1 MKKYKTNIIILILIS
16 VLIMYLIMKDDF
28 NNIID
33 AIKNVDVK
41 FLLIALIL
49 MTLYI
54 FFQSMSLHLYLKS
67 IKKDYK
73 LKDTFILM
81 CSAQF
86 FNAITPFS
94 SGGQPFQMYLLKK
107 QGIKVTDSGNALLQ
121 NFFTYQLALIIM
133 GTFAVITN
141 SFLHII
147 PSTSLLKNIV
157 LIGYIVNII
166 VLVLLF
172 SLGKAKNLNT
182 KVFNKIFNFVFG
194 FKFIKNREHL
204 KEVASKKIDE
214 FYNSSVYFKDNK
226 FILVKSTFYN
236 IIGLTMFYLIPLF
249 IFYSIGKY
257 NLVSILDSIVC
268 TSYTCFVGSFVPIPG
283 GTGGLEYAFMEF
295 FKGFSSKTIISVSMI
310 LWRFMTY
317 YLPMILGAVSILFIK
332 NRKEELKE

>member
-28 NNIID
+28 KDIMSALTNIDI
-33 AIKNVDVK
+33 K
-41 FLLIALIL
+41 FLFVAFIL
-49 MTLYI
+49 MGLYV
-54 FFQSMSLHLYLKS
+54 FFQSLSLHLYLKS
-67 IKKDYK
+67 IKKDYEI
-73 LKDTFILM
+73 KDTFILM

-94 SGGQPFQMYLLKK
+94 SGGQPFQIYLLKK

-166 VLVLLF
+166 VLILLF
-172 SLGKAKNLNT
+172 SLGRAKNLNT
-182 KVFNKIFNFVFG
+182 KVFNKIFNFIFG

-204 KEVASKKIDE
+204 KEEATKKIDE
-214 FYNSSVYFKDNK
+214 FYNSSIYFKENK
-226 FILVKSTFYN
+226 FILIKSTFYN
-236 IIGLTMFYLIPLF
+236 IIGLTMYYLIPLF
-249 IFYSIGKY
+249 IFYSIGKF
-257 NLVSILDSIVC
+257 NTVSALDSIVC
-268 TSYTCFVGSFVPIPG
+268 ASYTCFVGSFVPIPG
-283 GTGGLEYAFMEF
+283 GTGGLEYAFLEF
-295 FKGFSSKTIISVSMI
+295 FRSFADASIISACMI
-310 LWRFMTY
+310 LWRLSTY
-317 YLPMILGAVSILFIK
+317 YLPMILGAISIAFV
-332 NRKEELKE
+332 RRGKEEEVK

>member
-1 MKKYKTNIIILILIS
+1 MVKEPKKRGEKLGEVVGRRRPIIGS
-16 VLIMYLIMKDDF
+16 VFIF
-28 NNIID
+28 V
-33 AIKNVDVK
+33 A
-41 FLLIALIL
+41 FIL
-49 MTLYI
+49 MGLYV
-54 FFQSMSLHLYLKS
+54 FFQSLSLHLYLKS

-73 LKDTFILM
+73 IKDTFILM

-94 SGGQPFQMYLLKK
+94 SGGQPFQIYLLKK

-166 VLVLLF
+166 VLILLF
-172 SLGKAKNLNT
+172 SLGRAKNLNT
-182 KVFNKIFNFVFG
+182 KVFNKIFNFIFG

-204 KEVASKKIDE
+204 KEEATKKIDE
-214 FYNSSVYFKDNK
+214 FYNSSIYFKENK

-236 IIGLTMFYLIPLF
+236 VMGLTMYYLIPLF
-249 IFYSIGKY
+249 IFYSIGKF
-257 NLVSILDSIVC
+257 NTVSALDSIVC
-268 TSYTCFVGSFVPIPG
+268 ASYTCFVGSFVPIPG
-283 GTGGLEYAFMEF
+283 SVGASEAGFLGVYQFLFPASYLSSAMLLSRGISFYLFVLITG
-295 FKGFSSKTIISVSMI
+295 IVVIVSHYKI
-310 LWRFMTY
+310 
-317 YLPMILGAVSILFIK
+317 IK
-332 NRKEELKE
+332 NKK